1 MKGTGMIVRR
11 SATVLINLLA
21 IVVLVT
27 AFGWLSGIG
36 DKNVSDAAEQQS
48 KPALPPGEYAEFDT
62 SMGEIIC
69 QLFPQSAPHTVENF
83 TGLATGS
90 KEFLDPQSG
99 SMVKRPFYDGL
110 VFHRVIKNFMIQGG
124 DPLGN
129 GTGGPGYQFNDEIDS
144 SRDFTHKGVL
154 AMANAGPNT
163 NGSQFF
169 ITVAPAPWLNGNY
182 SIFGQVVSGQSV
194 ADRISE
200 VPADRRDRPSTPV
213 VIKHVKIFRV
223 NP

>member
-1 MKGTGMIVRR
+1 MTVRR
-11 SATVLINLLA
+11 SVTVLIQFAA
-21 IVVLVT
+21 ILVLVT
-27 AFGWLSGIG
+27 AFGWMSGIG
-36 DKNVSDAAEQQS
+36 GQTVSDAAEQS
-48 KPALPPGEYAEFDT
+48 KLSLPPGEYAEFDT

-83 TGLATGS
+83 TGLASGT

-99 SMVKRPFYDGL
+99 TMVKRPFYDGL

-144 SRDFTHKGVL
+144 ARDFSHKGIL

-194 ADRISE
+194 ADKISE
-200 VPADRRDRPSTPV
+200 VAADRRDRPSTPV

>member
-1 MKGTGMIVRR
+1 MLCLERNRIAMALASVCIFFLGFIGIPVIGG
-11 SATVLINLLA
+11 SNLA
-21 IVVLVT
+21 NADET
-27 AFGWLSGIG
+27 A
-36 DKNVSDAAEQQS
+36 

-62 SMGEIIC
+62 SMGTIVC
-69 QLFPQSAPHTVENF
+69 QLYPQSAPHTVENF
-83 TGLATGS
+83 VGLAEGT
-90 KEFLDPQSG
+90 KEFQDPQSG
-99 SMVKRPFYDGL
+99 KMVKRPFYDGL
-110 VFHRVIKNFMIQGG
+110 IFHRVIKNFMIQGG

-129 GTGGPGYQFNDEIDS
+129 GTGGPGYQFDDEIDAT
-144 SRDFTHKGVL
+144 RDFSHKGVL

-194 ADRISE
+194 ADKISE
-200 VPADRRDRPSTPV
+200 VASDRRDRPQTPV
-213 VIKHVKIFRV
+213 VIQHLKIFRV

>member
-1 MKGTGMIVRR
+1 MSVRR
-11 SATVLINLLA
+11 SVTVLIQFAA
-21 IVVLVT
+21 ILVLST
-27 AFGWLSGIG
+27 ALVWGSGIG
-36 DKNVSDAAEQQS
+36 GQTVSSAAEQS
-48 KPALPPGEYAEFDT
+48 KTSLPPGEYAEFDT

-83 TGLATGS
+83 TGLASGA

-99 SMVKRPFYDGL
+99 TMVKRPFYDGL

-144 SRDFTHKGVL
+144 ARDFSHKGVL

-194 ADRISE
+194 ADKISE
-200 VPADRRDRPSTPV
+200 VAADRRDRPSTPV

>member
-1 MKGTGMIVRR
+1 MALASVCIFFLGFIGIPVIGG
-11 SATVLINLLA
+11 SNLA
-21 IVVLVT
+21 NADET
-27 AFGWLSGIG
+27 A
-36 DKNVSDAAEQQS
+36 

-62 SMGEIIC
+62 SMGTIVC
-69 QLFPQSAPHTVENF
+69 QLYPQSAPHTVENF
-83 TGLATGS
+83 VGLAEGT
-90 KEFLDPQSG
+90 KEFQDPQSG
-99 SMVKRPFYDGL
+99 KMVKRPFYDGL
-110 VFHRVIKNFMIQGG
+110 IFHRVIKNFMIQGG

-129 GTGGPGYQFNDEIDS
+129 GTGGPGYQFDDEIDAT
-144 SRDFTHKGVL
+144 RDFSHKGVL

-194 ADRISE
+194 ADKISE
-200 VPADRRDRPSTPV
+200 VASDRRDRPQTPV
-213 VIKHVKIFRV
+213 VIQHLKIFRV

>member
-1 MKGTGMIVRR
+1 MKGMEMVIRR
-11 SATVLINLLA
+11 SATVLINIAA
-21 IVVLVT
+21 IFVLIV
-27 AFGWLSGIG
+27 AFGWMIGIG
-36 DKNVSDAAEQQS
+36 GRTVSDAAEQS
-48 KPALPPGEYAEFDT
+48 KASLPPGEYAEFDT
-62 SMGEIIC
+62 SMGEIVC

-83 TGLATGS
+83 TGLASGT

-144 SRDFTHKGVL
+144 SRDFSHKGVL

-200 VPADRRDRPSTPV
+200 VPSDRRDRPSTPV
-213 VIKHVKIFRV
+213 VIKHVKIFRI

>member
-1 MKGTGMIVRR
+1 MLCLERKRTVITLASVWILLLGFMGLPGTGGF
-11 SATVLINLLA
+11 NLA
-21 IVVLVT
+21 NADET
-27 AFGWLSGIG
+27 A
-36 DKNVSDAAEQQS
+36 

-62 SMGEIIC
+62 SMGTIVC

-83 TGLATGS
+83 VGLAEGT
-90 KEFLDPQSG
+90 KEFQDPQSG
-99 SMVKRPFYDGL
+99 KMVKRPFYDGL

-129 GTGGPGYQFNDEIDS
+129 GTGGPGYQFDDEIDAT
-144 SRDFTHKGVL
+144 RDFSHKGVL

-194 ADRISE
+194 ADKISE
-200 VPADRRDRPSTPV
+200 VPSDRRDRPQTPV
-213 VIKHVKIFRV
+213 VIQHVKIFRV